1 MPGERLSYLL
11 VRYFGNA
18 ATEAENEELMVLL
31 ANNENEPAVKSIM
44 DEVWSSFKESNP
56 VFAPAKSSDMLA
68 GILKTR
74 QLPARR
80 RLLSS
85 WQAAAA
91 ILIFLV
97 LGTGM
102 YRWLTRAPQTS
113 LAKTESAAFKHDA
126 APGGNKAT
134 LTLAN
139 GAAIVLDSAAN
150 GLLAQQGNARV
161 QKLNDGQLA
170 YNALHDPSA
179 SLRTTEILYNTLATP
194 RGGQYQLVLPDGSK
208 VWLNAAS
215 SISYPTAF
223 TGRERSV
230 EIKGEAYFEVAKNTT
245 MPFVV
250 KVNDM
255 QVQVLGTHFNINA
268 YNDEEAIKTTL
279 LEGAVKITKDA
290 ATALLKPGEQAILA
304 RSSNEI
310 RVHSQADPESVVA
323 WKNGYF
329 SFNQTDLATIMRQ
342 MARWYDVDIVY
353 SGKVPDRRFGGEI
366 PRNTNA
372 AQVLKMLEE
381 SKVHFRIE
389 GKKVI
394 VLP

>member
-31 ANNENEPAVKSIM
+31 ANNENEPAVKSVM
-44 DEVWSSFKESNP
+44 DEVWSSFKESNT
-56 VFAPAKSSDMLA
+56 VFAPAKSSEMLA

-80 RLLSS
+80 RFLNS
-85 WQAAAA
+85 WQAVAAV
-91 ILIFLV
+91 LIFLL

-102 YRWLTRAPQTS
+102 FRWLTRPTQTS
-113 LAKTESAAFKHDA
+113 LAKTESTTFKHDA

-139 GAAIVLDSAAN
+139 GAVIVLDSAVN

-161 QKLNDGQLA
+161 QKLSDGQLA
-170 YNALHDPSA
+170 YKALHEKPI
-179 SLRTTEILYNTLATP
+179 EVLYNTLTTP

-223 TGRERSV
+223 TGGERSV

-250 KVNDM
+250 KVNDVR
-255 QVQVLGTHFNINA
+255 VQVLGTHFNINA
-268 YNDEEAIKTTL
+268 YSDEDAVKTTL
-279 LEGAVKITKDA
+279 LEGAVKVTKGA
-290 ATALLKPGEQAILA
+290 ATVLLNPGEQAILA
-304 RSSNEI
+304 YSSSEI
-310 RVHSQADPESVVA
+310 RVHANADLESVIA